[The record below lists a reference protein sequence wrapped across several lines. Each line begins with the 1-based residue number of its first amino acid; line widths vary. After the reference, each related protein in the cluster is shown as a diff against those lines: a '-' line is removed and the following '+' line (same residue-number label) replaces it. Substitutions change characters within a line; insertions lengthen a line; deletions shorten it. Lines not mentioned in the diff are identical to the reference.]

1 MEFSDKT
8 RMFSA
13 VDAENVEIKTV
24 LKRVSDALEVKG
36 YRPLDQIVGFLLT
49 GDPSY
54 ITSHNDAR
62 LLIQQIE
69 RHDML
74 EEIVSTYLG
83 NLK

>member
-1 MEFSDKT
+1 M
-8 RMFSA
+8 
-13 VDAENVEIKTV
+13 
-24 LKRVSDALEVKG
+24 
-36 YRPLDQIVGFLLT
+36 GFLLT